1 MKKPLVVVAALAACA
16 AASAQS
22 SVTLFGVV
30 DAAVRNVSN
39 KSESV
44 NGFGPAVGAR
54 ASRTE
59 LANSG
64 LSSSRIGFRGV
75 EDLGGGLAAGFWL
88 EAPLGNDDGGPA
100 PGLAFT
106 RRSTVSLSGA
116 LGEIRLGR
124 DKTATVY
131 NEETFDPFGDTGIGG
146 TLIVDAN
153 ETATAGSAF
162 AGNAAYKRSSNMV
175 QYFLPRNLGG
185 FYGNLEYAFH
195 ERVRTSPDTIPGSDR
210 TSTGRHAGARV
221 GYANGPLDIAAS
233 YAQNDTSVTTGTGN
247 AAIARTGNIKSF
259 NLGATYDFGVAKVF
273 GLVSRSKDARDPLNA
288 IAQTQDVD
296 LTGYLLGVTVPVG
309 PGLIRASYAQVRYD
323 DNRLPA
329 FGASTADPKA
339 NKLALGYVH
348 NLSKR
353 TALYG
358 TLARVTNKNGANL
371 TVGAGP
377 AYIAAANGTGLR
389 PRSSTGYEFGVR
401 HTF

>member
-1 MKKPLVVVAALAACA
+1 MKKTLVVVAALATGGI
-16 AASAQS
+16 ASAQS

-39 KSESV
+39 KSESI
-44 NGFGPAVGAR
+44 NGFGPGLSVK

-64 LSSSRIGFRGV
+64 LSSSRLGFRGV

-100 PGLAFT
+100 LAFS

-116 LGEIRLGR
+116 FGEIRLGR

-131 NEETFDPFGDTGIGG
+131 QEETFDPFGDTGIGG
-146 TLIVDAN
+146 SLIIDAN
-153 ETATAGSAF
+153 ETSTAGGGFGANS
-162 AGNAAYKRSSNMV
+162 AYKRASNMV
-175 QYFLPRNLGG
+175 SYFLPRNLGG
-185 FYGNLEYAFH
+185 FYGNVEYAFH
-195 ERVRTSPDTIPGSDR
+195 ERVRTSPDTFAGADR
-210 TSTGRHAGARV
+210 TSTGRHVGGRL
-221 GYANGPLDIAAS
+221 GYANGPFDIAAS
-233 YAQNDTSVTTGTGN
+233 YAQNDTSLTTGTGT
-247 AAIARTGNIKSF
+247 AAVTRLGNIKTF
-259 NLGATYDFGVAKVF
+259 NLGSSYDFGVAKVF
-273 GLVSRSKDARDPLNA
+273 GEISRSNDERDPLNA
-288 IAQTQDVD
+288 FSQTQGVD

-309 PGLIRASYAQVRYD
+309 PGLIRASYAQVKYD
-323 DNRLPA
+323 DNRAPA
-329 FGASTADPKA
+329 FGVSTADPKA

-358 TLARVTNKNGANL
+358 TLARVSNKNGANL

-377 AYIAAANGTGLR
+377 AYVTTANAVAVR
-389 PRSSTGYEFGVR
+389 PKSSTGYEFGIR